1 VPKTRVTQHA
11 AHQASVSARYLAPDV
26 ARGLA
31 LLGIIMA
38 NTMTGWFNIWP
49 VKYSAGSETPD
60 PLEQACIVFE
70 AVFLHNRGLPMFIT
84 LFGVGVAFIV
94 QRELARG
101 KSVSQVR
108 WLLARRSFWLIVL
121 GILHA
126 SLLYEGDVILIYG
139 SMTFILMWLIT
150 LSDKS
155 LRTVVFLLVALTGV
169 VFLPMIIGSF
179 RSTLVVGSGEVIPSH
194 ALPWSIENFGFRLEE
209 ALWGVLLTPFVAV
222 FWLPLMLI
230 GFMWG
235 RAGVFA
241 DVDAH
246 RGMLS
251 HWAIAAAAVMI
262 CVGIPVGFEA
272 AGIVSAGWF
281 HFFRNI
287 DGALTIVLGP
297 GILAMITLAVQPVQ
311 RAVATPGIPWWLV
324 PVDALGKRSLS
335 GYLVQHIIMATI
347 IETAPMG
354 TLTALERP
362 QFLLLA
368 FLIWLATLTIATLLE
383 LAHLPGPFEWIHRRL
398 TYGAAWKERGLVTT
412 VPPASGYPDRAG
424 Q

>member
-1 VPKTRVTQHA
+1 MTRQTA
-11 AHQASVSARYLAPDV
+11 AYQASVTARYLAPDV

-38 NTMTGWFNIWP
+38 NTTTGWFSIWP
-49 VKYSAGSETPD
+49 VNYSARPDTPA

-101 KSVSQVR
+101 KTVNQVR
-108 WLLARRSFWLIVL
+108 RLLARRSFWLIVL
-121 GILHA
+121 GILHE
-126 SLLYEGDVILIYG
+126 SLLYEGDILLVYG

-150 LSDKS
+150 LSERF
-155 LRTVVFLLVALTGV
+155 LRRVVVVLVALTGV
-169 VFLPMIIGSF
+169 MFLPTIIGSF
-179 RSTLVVGSGEVIPSH
+179 GSTQMVGSGGVIPSH
-194 ALPWSIENFGFRLEE
+194 ALPQSIGSFSYRLEE
-209 ALWGVLLTPFVAV
+209 ALWGVLLTPMLAV

-241 DVDAH
+241 DVDTH

-262 CVGIPVGFEA
+262 CAGIPVGFEA
-272 AGIVSAGWF
+272 AGIVSTGWF
-281 HFFRNI
+281 HFFYNI

-297 GILAMITLAVQPVQ
+297 GILAIITLAVQPVQ
-311 RAVATPGIPWWLV
+311 RTVATSGVPWWLV
-324 PVDALGKRSLS
+324 PVVALGKRSLS

-347 IETAPMG
+347 IETTPRG

-368 FLIWLATLTIATLLE
+368 FLIWLATLTMATLLE
-383 LAHLPGPFEWIHRRL
+383 LARLPGPFEWIHRRL

-412 VPPASGYPDRAG
+412 SLPVNGYPVQATR
-424 Q
+424 